1 MQTVNVYDCVCVCV
15 CGCVF
20 VCVCVYVC
28 VCICVCGCTVC
39 ECVCVCLVVC
49 LWLIGCIWV
58 AKFIL
63 IKKNIIKR
71 KYIKNYWI
79 YFIIKRLSTKTLATV
94 CIHHYN
100 TIVYYSAVP
109 TAMTTFNTAFHL
121 SKLLICNTFFQGF
134 NILKII
140 TKNVLHITPK
150 I

>member
-1 MQTVNVYDCVCVCV
+1 MIVYVCVCV
-15 CGCVF
+15 VVCL
-20 VCVCVYVC
+20 CVCVYVC
-28 VCICVCGCTVC
+28 M
-39 ECVCVCLVVC
+39 CVCVYMCVWLYCVWVC
-49 LWLIGCIWV
+49 MCVSGCVFV
-58 AKFIL
+58 AHRLYLSCQIY
-63 IKKNIIKR
+63 IDKKNIIKR